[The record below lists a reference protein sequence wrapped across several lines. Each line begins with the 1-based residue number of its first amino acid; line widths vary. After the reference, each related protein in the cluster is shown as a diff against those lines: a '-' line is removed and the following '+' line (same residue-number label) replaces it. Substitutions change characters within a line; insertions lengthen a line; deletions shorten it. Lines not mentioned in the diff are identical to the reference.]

1 MEHLHFTAM
10 LIKVLG
16 QGEREVST
24 CSNKYMYLY
33 SFGNHSIP
41 QALQIPNDI
50 VCEAIFSVVKVI
62 MTGVCVYIPCIIVSL
77 FYQPVSEVTYFSEY
91 CAILILELRFIST
104 NFRNGTEV
112 CFRRITAV
120 RSSISRNRDK
130 WG

>member
-10 LIKVLG
+10 LIKVLR

-62 MTGVCVYIPCIIVSL
+62 MTGVCVYITCIIVALS
-77 FYQPVSEVTYFSEY
+77 YQSISEVTSLNTVLY
-91 CAILILELRFIST
+91 
-104 NFRNGTEV
+104 
-112 CFRRITAV
+112 
-120 RSSISRNRDK
+120 
-130 WG
+130 